1 MKLES
6 SQPPTL
12 LRKEDKDFSSLLLR
26 LGHSVSSSPASL
38 MSMRHLHNRVM
49 ARHQLQQSLAQPLQH
64 AGPLHS
70 ARLAQQALQRLQHIA
85 PAYVQR
91 FLLYADALRALED
104 ARTHKPKASKVKAA
118 RKTTSTRRQPGSGA
132 ATPAPDRP

>member
-1 MKLES
+1 MKLDS
-6 SQPPTL
+6 SQPSASP
-12 LRKEDKDFSSLLLR
+12 RDERKDFASLLLR
-26 LGHSVSSSPASL
+26 LGHSVPSSPASL
-38 MSMRHLHNRVM
+38 MSMRQLHNRVM

-91 FLLYADALRALED
+91 LMLYADALRALED
-104 ARTHKPKASKVKAA
+104 AHALKPKAGKGKAT
-118 RKTTSTRRQPGSGA
+118 RKTAQRRQPV
-132 ATPAPDRP
+132 